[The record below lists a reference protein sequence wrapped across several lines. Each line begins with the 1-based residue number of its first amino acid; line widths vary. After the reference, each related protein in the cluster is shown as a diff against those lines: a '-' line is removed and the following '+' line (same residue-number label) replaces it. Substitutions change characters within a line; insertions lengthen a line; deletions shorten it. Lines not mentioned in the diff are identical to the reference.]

1 MHKRLK
7 KDLLFYI
14 RFIEL
19 LCLYLQRIKK
29 LIIMIFIELTWA
41 EKGKKMLVNV
51 EQAQKFMDATNLST
65 DERRRDAKV
74 SISGISNNGGVW
86 VKETYEEIKQKLIE
100 AGVKII

>member
-29 LIIMIFIELTWA
+29 LT
-41 EKGKKMLVNV
+41 K
-51 EQAQKFMDATNLST
+51 T
-65 DERRRDAKV
+65 
-74 SISGISNNGGVW
+74 
-86 VKETYEEIKQKLIE
+86 
-100 AGVKII
+100 KIV